1 MAGPTAAARPPFIVA
16 NWKMNLDR
24 AAARDFC
31 VRLRGLEGELK
42 QEGSA
47 VRLGVCPSFV
57 ALVEVAAALAGTR
70 IAVGGQT
77 CRPEAQGAF
86 TGEVSARMV
95 KDAGATHVIVGHSER
110 RRLFHETDSEVRARL
125 DAALAAG
132 LDVIFCLGETQDE
145 RNAGRT
151 DEVVLRQLE
160 AGLRGL
166 PGETLSRRVT
176 IAYEPVWAIG
186 TGVTATPAQA
196 QQVHALLR
204 AQLAELAG
212 GEAAARTT
220 IQYGGSV
227 KPENIADL
235 FANPD
240 VDGALVGGASLEF
253 PLFAAIVRLATP
265 AAKAR

>member
-1 MAGPTAAARPPFIVA
+1 MAGPARAPFIVA
-16 NWKMNLDR
+16 NWKMHMDR
-24 AAARDFC
+24 AKAREFC
-31 VRLRGLEGELK
+31 ASLRGLEQEL
-42 QEGSA
+42 QQDR
-47 VRLGVCPSFV
+47 VPTRLGLCPPFV
-57 ALVEVAAALAGTR
+57 YLAEVVAALAGTR

-86 TGEVSARMV
+86 TGETSARMV
-95 KDAGATHVIVGHSER
+95 KDVGASHVIVGHSER
-110 RRLFHETDSEVRARL
+110 RRLFGESDSEIRARL

-132 LDVIFCLGETQDE
+132 LDVIFCLGETLEE
-145 RNAGRT
+145 RNGGRT

-160 AGLRGL
+160 AGVRGL
-166 PGETLSRRVT
+166 PGDTLARQVT

-186 TGVTATPAQA
+186 TGLTATPAQA
-196 QQVHALLR
+196 QQVHARLR
-204 AQLAELAG
+204 RQLADLAG
-212 GEAAARTT
+212 SDAAARTT

-235 FANPD
+235 FASPD